1 MNATEEPIFDPA
13 NNDDGDDDDN
23 MRTNDAAWCMHDYV
37 AVYAAKRMMN
47 QVGSRSF
54 DPARLF

>member
-23 MRTNDAAWCMHDYV
+23 MRTNDAA
-37 AVYAAKRMMN
+37 
-47 QVGSRSF
+47 
-54 DPARLF
+54 